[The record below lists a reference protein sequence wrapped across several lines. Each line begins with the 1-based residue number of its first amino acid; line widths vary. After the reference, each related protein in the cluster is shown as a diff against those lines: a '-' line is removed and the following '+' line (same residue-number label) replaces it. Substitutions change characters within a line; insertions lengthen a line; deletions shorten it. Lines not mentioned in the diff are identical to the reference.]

1 MRYYIIAGEASG
13 DLHGSNLIK
22 SLKLKD
28 KNADI
33 RFWGGDLMKAQGG
46 TLVKHYK
53 DLAFMG
59 FLTVLLHL
67 KTILNNIKFCKND
80 IKEFN
85 PDVIILIDYPG
96 FNLRIAEFAHNE
108 GFKVYYYISPKIW
121 AWKQSRI
128 KKIKK
133 FIDKMYVIFPFEK
146 EFYNKFNYEV
156 DFQGNPLV
164 DALENREGK
173 NETFFEFITK
183 NNLEDKP
190 IISLLAGSRKQEIKM
205 ILPVMLKIVDYY
217 KDYQFVI
224 AAAPAIEEDFY
235 QQFINDKNVKVIFNQ
250 TYQIVQQSVAALV
263 ASGTATLETALLSI
277 PQVVCYKFKGGK
289 YAYLLGKKFLKV
301 KYVSLVNLIMNDEV
315 IKELIQHNL
324 NIKNLK
330 IELDNILF
338 DKKYRQKMLD
348 NYKTLKNK
356 MGKSGVSDRVADLIT
371 NSLHE

>member
-1 MRYYIIAGEASG
+1 MKYYIIAGEASG

-28 KNADI
+28 ENVEI

-46 TLVKHYK
+46 TLIKHYQE
-53 DLAFMG
+53 LAFMG
-59 FLTVLLHL
+59 FLTVLLNL
-67 KTILNNIKFCKND
+67 RTIFRNIKFCKND

-85 PDVIILIDYPG
+85 PDLIILIDYPG
-96 FNLRIAEFAHNE
+96 FNLRIAEFAHNS

-146 EFYNKFNYEV
+146 EFYNKLNYDV

-164 DALENREGK
+164 DALENRKGK
-173 NETFFEFITK
+173 NETFSEFISK

-205 ILPVMLKIVDYY
+205 ILPEMLKMLEFYN
-217 KDYQFVI
+217 DYQFVI
-224 AAAPAIEEDFY
+224 AGAPSIEIDFY
-235 QQFINDKNVKVIFNQ
+235 KQFVNDERLKIIFNQ
-250 TYQIVQQSVAALV
+250 TYQIVQQSDAALV
-263 ASGTATLETALLSI
+263 TSGTATLETALLST

-301 KYVSLVNLIMNDEV
+301 KYVSLVNLIMNNEV

-338 DKKYRQKMLD
+338 DKQYRQKMLD

-356 MGKSGVSDRVADLIT
+356 MGKSGASDRVAELIV
-371 NSLHE
+371 NSLKE

>member
-22 SLKLKD
+22 SLQLKD

-80 IKEFN
+80 IKKFK

-96 FNLRIAEFAHNE
+96 FNLRIAEFAHNA

-128 KKIKK
+128 KQIKK
-133 FIDKMYVIFPFEK
+133 FVDKMYVIFPFEK
-146 EFYNKFNYEV
+146 EFYKKFNYNV

-164 DALENREGK
+164 DALENRTGK
-173 NETFFEFITK
+173 DETFSEFITK
-183 NNLEDKP
+183 NNLENKP
-190 IISLLAGSRKQEIKM
+190 IISLLAGSRKQEIQM
-205 ILPVMLKIVDYY
+205 ILPIMLRIVDYY
-217 KDYQFVI
+217 KNYQFVI
-224 AAAPAIEEDFY
+224 AAAPAIEKEFY
-235 QQFINDKNVKVIFNQ
+235 QQFINDKNIKIIFGQ
-250 TYQIVQQSVAALV
+250 TYQTVQQSVAALV
-263 ASGTATLETALLSI
+263 TSGTATLETALLSI

-301 KYVSLVNLIMNDEV
+301 KYVSLVNLIMNNEI

-324 NIKNLK
+324 NINNLK
-330 IELDNILF
+330 TELNNILF

-348 NYKTLKNK
+348 NYKILKDK
-356 MGKSGVSDRVADLIT
+356 MGKSGVSDRVADLIS
-371 NSLHE
+371 NSLRE

>member
-1 MRYYIIAGEASG
+1 MKYYIIAGEASG

-28 KNADI
+28 ENAEI
-33 RFWGGDLMKAQGG
+33 RFWGGNLMKAQGG
-46 TLVKHYK
+46 TLIKHYNE
-53 DLAFMG
+53 LAFMG
-59 FLTVLLHL
+59 FITVLLNL
-67 KTILNNIKFCKND
+67 KTIFKNIKFCKND

-96 FNLRIAEFAHNE
+96 FNLRIAEFAHNS

-128 KKIKK
+128 KTIKK
-133 FIDKMYVIFPFEK
+133 FIDKMYVIFPFET
-146 EFYNKFNYEV
+146 EFYNKFNYKV

-173 NETFFEFITK
+173 NETFSEFISK

-205 ILPVMLKIVDYY
+205 ILPEMLKMLEFYN
-217 KDYQFVI
+217 DYQFVI
-224 AAAPAIEEDFY
+224 AGAPGIKKEFY
-235 QQFINDKNVKVIFNQ
+235 QQFIKDEKVKIIFDQ
-250 TYQIVQQSVAALV
+250 TYQIVQQSDAALV
-263 ASGTATLETALLSI
+263 TSGTATLETALLST

-289 YAYLLGKKFLKV
+289 YAYLLGEKFLKV
-301 KYVSLVNLIMNDEV
+301 KYISLVNLIMNNEV

-324 NIKNLK
+324 NTNNLK

-338 DKKYRQKMLD
+338 DKTYRQKMLD
-348 NYKTLKNK
+348 NYKSLKNN
-356 MGKSGVSDRVADLIT
+356 MGKSGASDRVAGLIYK
-371 NSLHE
+371 SLQK

>member
-1 MRYYIIAGEASG
+1 MKYYIIAGEASG

-80 IKEFN
+80 IKEFK

-96 FNLRIAEFAHNE
+96 FNLRIAEFAHNA

-128 KKIKK
+128 KQIKK
-133 FIDKMYVIFPFEK
+133 FVDKMYVIFPFEK
-146 EFYNKFNYEV
+146 AFYKKFNYDV

-164 DALENREGK
+164 DALENRAGK
-173 NETFFEFITK
+173 DETFSEFIIK
-183 NNLEDKP
+183 NNLKDKP
-190 IISLLAGSRKQEIKM
+190 IISLLAGSRKQEIQM

-224 AAAPAIEEDFY
+224 AAAPSIEEEFY
-235 QQFINDKNVKVIFNQ
+235 QQFINDKNVKIIFGQ

-263 ASGTATLETALLSI
+263 TSGTATLETALLSI

-301 KYVSLVNLIMNDEV
+301 KYISLVNLIMNNEI

-338 DKKYRQKMLD
+338 DKKYRQKMFD
-348 NYKTLKNK
+348 NYKILKDK
-356 MGKSGVSDRVADLIT
+356 MGKSGVSDRVADLIV

>member
-1 MRYYIIAGEASG
+1 MKYYIIAGEASG

-28 KNADI
+28 ENAEI

-46 TLVKHYK
+46 TLIKHYHE
-53 DLAFMG
+53 LAFMG
-59 FLTVLLHL
+59 FLTVLLNL
-67 KTILNNIKFCKND
+67 KTIFKNIKFCKND

-96 FNLRIAEFAHNE
+96 FNLRIAEFAHNS

-146 EFYNKFNYEV
+146 EFYNKFNYNV

-173 NETFFEFITK
+173 NETFSEFISK

-190 IISLLAGSRKQEIKM
+190 IISLLAGSRKQEIQM

-224 AAAPAIEEDFY
+224 AAAPSIEEEFY
-235 QQFINDKNVKVIFNQ
+235 QQFINDKNVKIIFGQ

-263 ASGTATLETALLSI
+263 TSGTATLETALLST

-289 YAYLLGKKFLKV
+289 YAYLLAKKFLKV
-301 KYVSLVNLIMNDEV
+301 KYVSLANLIMNNEI

-338 DKKYRQKMLD
+338 DKTYRQKMLD

-356 MGKSGVSDRVADLIT
+356 MGKSGASDRVAGLIVS
-371 NSLHE
+371 SLKE

>member
-1 MRYYIIAGEASG
+1 MKYYIIAGEASG

-22 SLKLKD
+22 SLKSKD

-33 RFWGGDLMKAQGG
+33 RFWGGDLMKTQGG
-46 TLVKHYK
+46 TLIKHYH

-80 IKEFN
+80 IRKFN

-96 FNLRIAEFAHNE
+96 FNLRIAEFAHNA

-133 FIDKMYVIFPFEK
+133 FVDKMYVIFPFEK
-146 EFYNKFNYEV
+146 EFYERFNYEV
-156 DFQGNPLV
+156 DFQGNPLI

-173 NETFFEFITK
+173 NETFSEFINR
-183 NNLEDKP
+183 NNLENKP

-205 ILPVMLKIVDYY
+205 ILPEMLKVVDYY

-224 AAAPAIEEDFY
+224 AAAPAIDKEFY
-235 QQFINDKNVKVIFNQ
+235 QQFINDKKIRIIFGQ

-263 ASGTATLETALLSI
+263 ASGTATLETAMLST

-289 YAYLLGKKFLKV
+289 YAFLLGMSLLKV
-301 KYVSLVNLIMNDEV
+301 KYVSLVNLIMNKEV
-315 IKELIQHNL
+315 IKELLQHNL
-324 NIKNLK
+324 NINNLK
-330 IELDNILF
+330 TELNKILF
-338 DKKYRQKMLD
+338 DKTYRQKMLD
-348 NYKTLKNK
+348 NYKLLKIK
-356 MGKSGVSDRVADLIT
+356 MGKSGASDRVAGLIFS
-371 NSLHE
+371 SLQE

>member
-1 MRYYIIAGEASG
+1 MKYYIIAGEASG

-28 KNADI
+28 KNAEI

-46 TLVKHYK
+46 TLIKHYNE
-53 DLAFMG
+53 LAFMG

-80 IKEFN
+80 IKEFK

-96 FNLRIAEFAHNE
+96 FNLRIAKFAHNS

-146 EFYNKFNYEV
+146 EFYNKFNYSV
-156 DFQGNPLV
+156 DFQGNPLI

-173 NETFFEFITK
+173 NESFSEFILK

-205 ILPVMLKIVDYY
+205 ILPEMLKIIDFY

-224 AAAPAIEEDFY
+224 AAAPSIEEEFY
-235 QQFINDKNVKVIFNQ
+235 QQFINDRNVKIIFDQ
-250 TYQIVQQSVAALV
+250 TYQIVQQSDAALV
-263 ASGTATLETALLSI
+263 TSGTATLETALLST

-289 YAYLLGKKFLKV
+289 YAFLLGMSLLKV
-301 KYVSLVNLIMNDEV
+301 KYISLVNLIMNDEV

-338 DKKYRQKMLD
+338 DKEYRQKMLD

-356 MGKSGVSDRVADLIT
+356 MGKSGASDRVVGLIYK
-371 NSLHE
+371 SLQK